1 MIIISDAECDKF
13 DKFIQVG
20 RRLHETGNYEICIDV
35 LSTALKAHYGW
46 GGDHAL
52 CSEQSEDDKEPVL
65 RERRDEST
73 TIANIDCEELQ
84 SSLSD
89 QAFGFSSVYFET
101 GNRMEDDRNVME
113 WPSQNAKGV
122 MTALLIMTGAYF
134 SLYQF
139 RDSLAVCKQCLAV
152 ALDFKDKEFEIKS
165 YVKLANIHHR
175 LAQYTQA
182 VSYNGKLLAVGRD
195 LQKCGNTGEK
205 HEEYW
210 NSDLEGRA
218 VWNLS
223 AAYKLMGDYKEALQ
237 YAQEYIEVLKRKDLE
252 ELPTAYA
259 NLGELELLQG
269 NYNKSLECHKRELQL
284 CRKLKH
290 QQGAAY
296 AYGNIGTVYAHLGNF
311 KLAAVNHEQ
320 HLRLSQSLN
329 DNISELIA
337 LRNFGCMHKMMKNFT
352 EAVSYFE
359 QHLHLVKMN
368 KLGEFL
374 CKAYILIGSCYKE
387 MHQLHHAQ
395 YYFETSLKLASE
407 QNDLEDEFDCHLALA
422 QIAASMRNFEK
433 SRHYF
438 NKVVPVLE
446 EKLLS
451 KYAKS
456 LIYRDPLLEKLNR
469 CYKELQEVLI
479 EMNLPEEALEIAEH
493 CSSRILVNI
502 LRQEKIFTS
511 RINACASEVLIEP
524 YSAND
529 IEDILS
535 KQNASVLFF
544 STVPSGFLLWMLSPG
559 KGVLKCHRH
568 RCCGHYSFADKI
580 QLCMEEIHSNFQESY
595 NCDHR
600 ALPRDVTNEPSKT
613 PDIKK
618 NQKSCFSCEFLHSSK
633 LTPIQKLY
641 HLLLSPIE
649 DELKALLTSGTNE
662 LIIIPDLEV
671 NSVPFP
677 CLQDLNGH
685 YFHEMF
691 SVRILPCIRSL
702 HQQINALSNDSST
715 CAEQDMGSAK
725 ILVQGNP
732 VISSVDLNGKNWN
745 PVSQSDLA
753 EEEVNT
759 IASLLGV
766 DPVSGYSATKENFL
780 TALPDA
786 CVVHLATYGSWSE
799 ACIALSPEAYCRSNN
814 PPAESF
820 LVTLSDI
827 AALKLSAKV
836 VVWNACCGCAHQYC
850 QLKCANFHFVMAL
863 LAAGVQSV
871 IMPLWSVPQASLLKL
886 FFHFYSG
893 LEEVSFFR
901 MLFPP

>member
-13 DKFIQVG
+13 DKFIQIG
-20 RRLHETGNYEICIDV
+20 RRLHETGNYEICINV

-46 GGDHAL
+46 GGDHL
-52 CSEQSEDDKEPVL
+52 LYLEQSEDDKKPVL
-65 RERRDEST
+65 KERIDESAEN
-73 TIANIDCEELQ
+73 ANIGDVLQ

-89 QAFGFSSVYFET
+89 QAFRFPSIYFAT
-101 GNRMEDDRNVME
+101 GNHKEDDRKVIE
-113 WPSQNAKGV
+113 WPAQNTKGV
-122 MTALLIMTGAYF
+122 MTALLIMTGTYF

-139 RDSLAVCKQCLAV
+139 RDALAVCKQCLAV

-165 YVKLANIHHR
+165 YVKLANIYHR

-195 LQKCGNTGEK
+195 LQKCGNTEEK

-210 NSDLEGRA
+210 NSDLECRA

-223 AAYKLMGDYKEALQ
+223 AAYKLMGDYKKALQ
-237 YAQEYIEVLKRKDLE
+237 YAQEYMDVLKHVDME

-269 NYNKSLECHKRELQL
+269 NYNKSLECHKTELQL
-284 CRKLKH
+284 CKKLKD

-296 AYGNIGTVYAHLGNF
+296 AYGNIGTVYAHLGSF

-320 HLRLSQSLN
+320 HLRVAQSLS
-329 DNISELIA
+329 DKTSELIA
-337 LRNFGCMHKMMKNFT
+337 LRNFGLMHKMMGNFMQ
-352 EAVSYFE
+352 AVSYFE
-359 QHLHLVKMN
+359 QHLHLVKVN
-368 KLGEFL
+368 KQGEFL
-374 CKAYILIGSCYKE
+374 CKAYSLIGSCYKE
-387 MHQLHHAQ
+387 MHQRHHAQ
-395 YYFETSLKLASE
+395 HYFETSLKLASE
-407 QNDLEDEFDCHLALA
+407 QNDLEEELDCHLALA
-422 QIAASMRNFEK
+422 QIAASMRSFEK

-451 KYAKS
+451 KYAKC
-456 LIYRDPLLEKLNR
+456 LIYQDPLLEKLNQ
-469 CYKELQEVLI
+469 CYKELLEVLI
-479 EMNLPEEALEIAEH
+479 EMNLQEEALEIAEH

-502 LRQEKIFTS
+502 LRQEKICTS
-511 RINACASEVLIEP
+511 RNACAPEVLIAP

-529 IEDILS
+529 IMDILS
-535 KQNASVLFF
+535 KQEASILFF
-544 STVPSGFLLWMLSPG
+544 SSIPSGFLLWMLSPVE
-559 KGVLKCHRH
+559 GVLKWHWH
-568 RCCGHYSFADKI
+568 RCCDHYSFADKI
-580 QLCMEEIHSNFQESY
+580 KFCIEEIHSNCQESY
-595 NCDHR
+595 DCDHR
-600 ALPRDVTNEPSKT
+600 ALPHDVTNEPSKT
-613 PDIKK
+613 PDIGK

-633 LTPIQKLY
+633 LTPVQKLY
-641 HLLLSPIE
+641 HLLLGPIE
-649 DELKALLTSGTNE
+649 GELKALLSSGRNE

-685 YFHEMF
+685 YLHEIF
-691 SVRILPCIRSL
+691 TVRILPCIRSL
-702 HQQINALSNDSST
+702 HQQTALSNDSST
-715 CAEQDMGSAK
+715 SADQDVASAK

-732 VISSVDLNGKNWN
+732 VISSVDLNGKSWN

-753 EEEVNT
+753 EAEVNT

-780 TALPDA
+780 TLLPDA
-786 CVVHLATYGSWSE
+786 CVVHLATFGSWSE
-799 ACIALSPEAYCRSNN
+799 ACIALSPEAYCHSNN

-820 LVTLSDI
+820 VVTLSDI

-836 VVWNACCGCAHQYC
+836 VVLNACCGCAHQYC
-850 QLKCANFHFVMAL
+850 QLKCANFHFAMAL

-886 FFHFYSG
+886 FYQFYSG
-893 LEEVSFFR
+893 LEKV
-901 MLFPP
+901 LFS